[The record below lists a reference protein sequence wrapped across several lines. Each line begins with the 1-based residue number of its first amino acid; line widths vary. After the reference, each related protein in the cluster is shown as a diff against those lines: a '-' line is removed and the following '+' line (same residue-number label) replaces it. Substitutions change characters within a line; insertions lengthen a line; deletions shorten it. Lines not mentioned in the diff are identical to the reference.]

1 MVNGNKGDPMPNLD
15 PKLSEFKRHLAVHD
29 DVFYGLR
36 VSVDAAAS
44 PTAIYDRSR
53 KEYALIISGR
63 SGPGA
68 ILYGPIAPDVSIG
81 SGVVLRFPD
90 WVRPAHVQEM
100 LYGAGACGQEV
111 ALMHFLLMQLD
122 RFEINDPDAT
132 AIYDALNAPSK
143 EIMDTIFSMRPVEA
157 H

>member
-1 MVNGNKGDPMPNLD
+1 MPNLD

-53 KEYALIISGR
+53 VEYALVISGR

-68 ILYGPIAPDVSIG
+68 ILYGSITPG
-81 SGVVLRFPD
+81 MSVGNGVVLRRFPD

-100 LYGAGACGQEV
+100 LYGSDACAQEV
-111 ALMHFLLMQLD
+111 ALMHYLLVQLD
-122 RFEINDPDAT
+122 RYEINSPEAT
-132 AIYDALNAPSK
+132 AIYDALNAPSN
-143 EIMDTIFSMRPVEA
+143 EIMTTIFSLREA
-157 H
+157 N